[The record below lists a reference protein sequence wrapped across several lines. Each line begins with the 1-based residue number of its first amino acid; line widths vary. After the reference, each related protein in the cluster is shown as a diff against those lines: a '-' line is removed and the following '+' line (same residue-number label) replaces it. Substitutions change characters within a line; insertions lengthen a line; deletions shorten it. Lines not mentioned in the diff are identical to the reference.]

1 VAHAKVQALGRFA
14 TAAPRLMYLKRHDEE
29 HAYPFGREDSAMM
42 YGYGYGWS
50 GMGFGPMHWLF
61 FVIMVMIVVWP
72 LGRILSRAGFSPLW
86 SIVAFIPIV
95 NLIALWLF
103 AFADWPGS
111 SETK

>member
-1 VAHAKVQALGRFA
+1 LAFLRDHGDDRGV
-14 TAAPRLMYLKRHDEE
+14 
-29 HAYPFGREDSAMM
+29 
-42 YGYGYGWS
+42 
-50 GMGFGPMHWLF
+50 
-61 FVIMVMIVVWP
+61 P

>member
-1 VAHAKVQALGRFA
+1 MSTRMPILPIRRIF
-14 TAAPRLMYLKRHDEE
+14 
-29 HAYPFGREDSAMM
+29 AMM
-42 YGYGYGWS
+42 SGYGYGWS

-61 FVIMVMIVVWP
+61 FVIMVTIVVWP

-103 AFADWPGS
+103 ALADWPGS
-111 SETK
+111 REAK